1 MFWSLTDGRMK
12 IIFKLIGPAFVAIAL
27 TLVSWQIVTLV
38 TMTVA
43 VAGYDWDSEPNF
55 WRIVRVIDNPTGGGG
70 AVLVTNPLSHIAAI
84 SPAR

>member
-1 MFWSLTDGRMK
+1 MFWSLNDGRMK

-27 TLVSWQIVTLV
+27 TLVSWQILTLA

-43 VAGYDWDSEPNF
+43 VAGDNEDSEPNF
-55 WRIVRVIDNPTGGGG
+55 WRIVRVIDNPAGG
-70 AVLVTNPLSHIAAI
+70 AALVTNPLSHIAAI